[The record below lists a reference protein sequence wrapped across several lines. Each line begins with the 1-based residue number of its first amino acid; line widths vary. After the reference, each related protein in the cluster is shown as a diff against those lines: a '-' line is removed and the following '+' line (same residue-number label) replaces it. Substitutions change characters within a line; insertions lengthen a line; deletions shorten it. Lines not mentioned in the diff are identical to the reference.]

1 MHEKTEYIVH
11 IRNSKQALN
20 HGLVLKKI
28 HRAISF
34 NQDEWLKSYTE
45 LNAKLRKK
53 VKNEFGKKFFKLMN
67 NSFFSKTMKNL
78 RKYKDLKLKKNGKKR
93 ELFGVTAKLLLYKV
107 FLRKFNIDRHEKE
120 TNNHEQA
127 CLFGII
133 DIRSE

>member
-45 LNAKLRKK
+45 LNTKLRKK
-53 VKNEFGKKFFKLMN
+53 VKNEFWKKFFKLMN
-67 NSFFSKTMKNL
+67 NSVFSKTMENL
-78 RKYKDLKLKKNGKKR
+78 RKYKDLKLIKTERRGNY
-93 ELFGVTAKLLLYKV
+93 LC
-107 FLRKFNIDRHEKE
+107 HS
-120 TNNHEQA
+120 Q
-127 CLFGII
+127 II
-133 DIRSE
+133 TLQSFSQKI